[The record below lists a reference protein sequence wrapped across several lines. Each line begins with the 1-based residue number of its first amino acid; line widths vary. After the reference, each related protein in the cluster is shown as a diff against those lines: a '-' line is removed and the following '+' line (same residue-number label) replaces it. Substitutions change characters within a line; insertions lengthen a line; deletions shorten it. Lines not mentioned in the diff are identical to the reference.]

1 MGGSASSL
9 LDENKS
15 KYIKG
20 QAEAVLEEFSPYYR
34 KQFSVAQF
42 SQVEDD
48 VEQHKQKITQLLK
61 QRAAPEEGE
70 VLYEESVFY
79 FDDTRKWR
87 ERYVVVRANY
97 CLECHESVESF
108 VKGAPPCHK
117 LLPTGG
123 KVLTAEEAYMAVVDK
138 CFPDESCAKEDFA
151 PPMSGMPGQFPVY
164 LRLPYRRDSYFCFK
178 QQATQA
184 TFISILSD
192 CIRHQNQDFLKKKT
206 CEVQA
211 FLKAIQLYRQ
221 DKGKYEAWDMLIG
234 SDARVMANMVMEQL
248 LPSLEK
254 DMLPGLKAKKTE
266 KKRVWFA
273 MVEAVYILVQ
283 EDMFEGLSALKEEC
297 RVSVRQQEVLIH
309 SDMDQI
315 LNSRRQLEEKIR
327 AKVSEPAEKLCSES
341 VQPYLGSVLE
351 ELMEPISA
359 GFQEGRQLSEN
370 MMDQVYQ
377 DIKQGCGNEQLK
389 QSLDAMAKPNLL
401 NCYEKIGSLQVKLQ
415 HLEARF
421 GFSDTTGVMHSAQID
436 LQQLIENAAFTFEQL
451 LYKAIQD
458 NPDNAS
464 SATEKVKHIVLKQ
477 YDYDSST
484 VRKRIFQ
491 EALVSITLPFI
502 KKSLVST
509 CKPELQ
515 GLEQTIYSDHSS
527 FIHVDNVYENI
538 LLQILDK
545 EVTKVVKEAANLK
558 KYNLFTDK
566 RDLASQS
573 SLSSLPASTPGSP
586 AMTLASLNKP
596 SLEPQPSPLAS
607 NDVFASS
614 QKQEQQEEGKDQLQS
629 EALKDM
635 IVGETPLGKVETGV
649 GASSS
654 GSQESDLPALKAED
668 VIQTAAEE
676 AGSNSN
682 LNSPDLIEN
691 VPESCTNDTAAAVPA
706 IVMHEDVISVK
717 TEETKTA
724 AEPETNSADA
734 PQEAEP
740 PTAVGS
746 ITTTE
751 APKQAESL
759 NAANLSAEG
768 TESLPVNTEA
778 KTQCENPE
786 IMVKAPPSGEA
797 LGGIGLSENVGDAEP
812 VAFSE
817 TSSLA
822 VSVGSESHP
831 SDVEST
837 DDVSTSSDILEGEAN
852 IRKSPVGSGD
862 ATEDITAS
870 DKVPMPVQTEVMSGT
885 VIETGAIIEGEAEEV
900 ENMTASPSSEPVQEE
915 TPSSPA
921 QARPLDCVKEIRDL
935 VVEVIE
941 VEEPVQHYPSGIS
954 KED

>member
-1 MGGSASSL
+1 SRDSSL
-9 LDENKS
+9 SNVLKTQPFFC
-15 KYIKG
+15 IVAG

-61 QRAAPEEGE
+61 HRAAPEEGE

-97 CLECHESVESF
+97 CLECHDSVETF

-138 CFPDESCAKEDFA
+138 CFPDESAKEDFA
-151 PPMSGMPGQFPVY
+151 PPMAGMPGQFPVY
-164 LRLPYRRDSYFCFK
+164 LRLPYRKDSYFCFK

-221 DKGKYEAWDMLIG
+221 DKGKYEAWDVLIG

-327 AKVSEPAEKLCSES
+327 AKVSEPAEKLCSDS

-389 QSLDAMAKPNLL
+389 QVGWNFTCLL
-401 NCYEKIGSLQVKLQ
+401 
-415 HLEARF
+415 
-421 GFSDTTGVMHSAQID
+421 ID
-436 LQQLIENAAFTFEQL
+436 NAAFTFEQL

-464 SATEKVKHIVLKQ
+464 SATEKVKHIVLKK

-527 FIHVDNVYENI
+527 FVHVDNVYENI

-566 RDLASQS
+566 RDLNSQS
-573 SLSSLPASTPGSP
+573 SLSSLPASIPGSP

-635 IVGETPLGKVETGV
+635 IVVETPLGKVETGV
-649 GASSS
+649 GTSSS
-654 GSQESDLPALKAED
+654 DSQESDLPALKAED

-676 AGSNSN
+676 AGSNNN

-691 VPESCTNDTAAAVPA
+691 MPESCTNDTAAAVPA

-740 PTAVGS
+740 PTAVAS

-759 NAANLSAEG
+759 SASNLSAEG
-768 TESLPVNTEA
+768 TESLPANTEA

-786 IMVKAPPSGEA
+786 IMVEAPPSGEA
-797 LGGIGLSENVGDAEP
+797 LGGIVLSENVGDAEP

-837 DDVSTSSDILEGEAN
+837 DDVSTSSDVLEGEAN

-870 DKVPMPVQTEVMSGT
+870 DKVPMPVETEVKSGT
-885 VIETGAIIEGEAEEV
+885 VIGTGAIKEVEAEEV
-900 ENMTASPSSEPVQEE
+900 EKMTASLSSEPVQEE
-915 TPSSPA
+915 TPSSPT

>member
-1 MGGSASSL
+1 MSNLSSCLFCPSA
-9 LDENKS
+9 
-15 KYIKG
+15 
-20 QAEAVLEEFSPYYR
+20 
-34 KQFSVAQF
+34 
-42 SQVEDD
+42 
-48 VEQHKQKITQLLK
+48 
-61 QRAAPEEGE
+61 
-70 VLYEESVFY
+70 
-79 FDDTRKWR
+79 
-87 ERYVVVRANY
+87 
-97 CLECHESVESF
+97 
-108 VKGAPPCHK
+108 
-117 LLPTGG
+117 
-123 KVLTAEEAYMAVVDK
+123 
-138 CFPDESCAKEDFA
+138 
-151 PPMSGMPGQFPVY
+151 
-164 LRLPYRRDSYFCFK
+164 
-178 QQATQA
+178 
-184 TFISILSD
+184 
-192 CIRHQNQDFLKKKT
+192 
-206 CEVQA
+206 
-211 FLKAIQLYRQ
+211 
-221 DKGKYEAWDMLIG
+221 
-234 SDARVMANMVMEQL
+234 
-248 LPSLEK
+248 
-254 DMLPGLKAKKTE
+254 
-266 KKRVWFA
+266 
-273 MVEAVYILVQ
+273 
-283 EDMFEGLSALKEEC
+283 
-297 RVSVRQQEVLIH
+297 
-309 SDMDQI
+309 
-315 LNSRRQLEEKIR
+315 
-327 AKVSEPAEKLCSES
+327 
-341 VQPYLGSVLE
+341 
-351 ELMEPISA
+351 
-359 GFQEGRQLSEN
+359 
-370 MMDQVYQ
+370 
-377 DIKQGCGNEQLK
+377 
-389 QSLDAMAKPNLL
+389 
-401 NCYEKIGSLQVKLQ
+401 
-415 HLEARF
+415 
-421 GFSDTTGVMHSAQID
+421 
-436 LQQLIENAAFTFEQL
+436 
-451 LYKAIQD
+451 
-458 NPDNAS
+458 
-464 SATEKVKHIVLKQ
+464 
-477 YDYDSST
+477 
-484 VRKRIFQ
+484 
-491 EALVSITLPFI
+491 
-502 KKSLVST
+502 
-509 CKPELQ
+509 
-515 GLEQTIYSDHSS
+515 
-527 FIHVDNVYENI
+527 
-538 LLQILDK
+538 
-545 EVTKVVKEAANLK
+545 VVKEAANLK

-566 RDLASQS
+566 RDLNSQS
-573 SLSSLPASTPGSP
+573 SLSSLPASIPGSP

-649 GASSS
+649 GTSSS

-691 VPESCTNDTAAAVPA
+691 MSESSTNDTAAAVPA

-759 NAANLSAEG
+759 NASNPSAEG
-768 TESLPVNTEA
+768 TESLPANTEA

-786 IMVKAPPSGEA
+786 IMVEAPPSGEA
-797 LGGIGLSENVGDAEP
+797 LGGIVLSENVGDAEP

-870 DKVPMPVQTEVMSGT
+870 DKVPMPVETEVKSG
-885 VIETGAIIEGEAEEV
+885 TGAIIEVEAEEV
-900 ENMTASPSSEPVQEE
+900 EKMTASLSSEPVQEE
-915 TPSSPA
+915 TPSSPG

>member
-1 MGGSASSL
+1 VGISVSL
-9 LDENKS
+9 L
-15 KYIKG
+15 
-20 QAEAVLEEFSPYYR
+20 AEAVLEEFSPYYR

-97 CLECHESVESF
+97 CLECHERLETF
-108 VKGAPPCHK
+108 VKGVPPFHK

-164 LRLPYRRDSYFCFK
+164 LRLPYRTDSYFCFK

-283 EDMFEGLSALKEEC
+283 EHMFEGLSALKEEC

-377 DIKQGCGNEQLK
+377 DIKQGCNNEQLK
-389 QSLDAMAKPNLL
+389 RSLDAMAKPNLL

-415 HLEARF
+415 HLQARF

-436 LQQLIENAAFTFEQL
+436 LQQV
-451 LYKAIQD
+451 QD
-458 NPDNAS
+458 VVRTVGVMLVRDNNQNRSFLSKTNKLAS
-464 SATEKVKHIVLKQ
+464 RCTDWFIIFLQQ

-502 KKSLVST
+502 KKSLVAT
-509 CKPELQ
+509 CKP

-586 AMTLASLNKP
+586 AMTLASLNKT
-596 SLEPQPSPLAS
+596 SLEPQPLSPLAS

-635 IVGETPLGKVETGV
+635 IVGETPLGRVETEV
-649 GASSS
+649 GTSSS
-654 GSQESDLPALKAED
+654 GSQESELPALKAED

-691 VPESCTNDTAAAVPA
+691 VPESCANDTAAAVPA

-740 PTAVGS
+740 PTAVES

-768 TESLPVNTEA
+768 TESLPANTEA
-778 KTQCENPE
+778 KTQCESAE
-786 IMVKAPPSGEA
+786 IMVEAPPSGEA

-837 DDVSTSSDILEGEAN
+837 DDVSTTSDILEVEAN

-870 DKVPMPVQTEVMSGT
+870 DKVPMPVQTEVKSGT
-885 VIETGAIIEGEAEEV
+885 VIETGAITEVEAEEV

-921 QARPLDCVKEIRDL
+921 QARPLGCVKEIRDL

>member
-97 CLECHESVESF
+97 CLECHESVETF

-138 CFPDESCAKEDFA
+138 CFPDESAKEDFA
-151 PPMSGMPGQFPVY
+151 PPMAGMPGQFPVY

-266 KKRVWFA
+266 RKRVWFA

-327 AKVSEPAEKLCSES
+327 AKVSEPAEKLCSDS

-359 GFQEGRQLSEN
+359 GFQEGRRLSEN
-370 MMDQVYQ
+370 TMDQVYQ

-389 QSLDAMAKPNLL
+389 QVGWNFTCL
-401 NCYEKIGSLQVKLQ
+401 
-415 HLEARF
+415 
-421 GFSDTTGVMHSAQID
+421 
-436 LQQLIENAAFTFEQL
+436 LIENAAFTFEQL

-458 NPDNAS
+458 NPDNTS
-464 SATEKVKHIVLKQ
+464 SATEKVKHIVLKK

-515 GLEQTIYSDHSS
+515 GLEQIIYSDHSS
-527 FIHVDNVYENI
+527 FVHVDNVYENI

-566 RDLASQS
+566 RDLTSQS
-573 SLSSLPASTPGSP
+573 SLSSLPASIPGSP

-649 GASSS
+649 GTSSS

-691 VPESCTNDTAAAVPA
+691 MPESCTNDTAAAVPA

-734 PQEAEP
+734 PQEP

-759 NAANLSAEG
+759 NASNLSAEG
-768 TESLPVNTEA
+768 TESLPANTEA

-786 IMVKAPPSGEA
+786 IMVEAPPSGEA
-797 LGGIGLSENVGDAEP
+797 LGGIVLSENVGDAEP

-870 DKVPMPVQTEVMSGT
+870 DKVPVQTEVKSGT
-885 VIETGAIIEGEAEEV
+885 VIGTGAIVEVEAEEV
-900 ENMTASPSSEPVQEE
+900 EKMKASLSSEPVQEE

>member
-1 MGGSASSL
+1 R
-9 LDENKS
+9 
-15 KYIKG
+15 
-20 QAEAVLEEFSPYYR
+20 EFSPYYR

-97 CLECHESVESF
+97 CLECHESVETF

-151 PPMSGMPGQFPVY
+151 PPMAGMPGQFPVY

-266 KKRVWFA
+266 RKRVWFA

-327 AKVSEPAEKLCSES
+327 AKVSEPAEKLCSDS

-359 GFQEGRQLSEN
+359 GFQEGRRLSEN
-370 MMDQVYQ
+370 TMDQVYQ

-421 GFSDTTGVMHSAQID
+421 GFSDTAGVMHSAQID
-436 LQQLIENAAFTFEQL
+436 LQQVQL
-451 LYKAIQD
+451 HAVIHMK
-458 NPDNAS
+458 
-464 SATEKVKHIVLKQ
+464 

-509 CKPELQ
+509 CKP
-515 GLEQTIYSDHSS
+515 GLEQIIYSDHSS
-527 FIHVDNVYENI
+527 FVHVDNVYENI

-566 RDLASQS
+566 RDLTSQS
-573 SLSSLPASTPGSP
+573 SLSSLPASIPGSP

-649 GASSS
+649 GTSSS

-691 VPESCTNDTAAAVPA
+691 MPESCTNDTAAAVPA

-734 PQEAEP
+734 PQEP

-759 NAANLSAEG
+759 NASNLSAEG
-768 TESLPVNTEA
+768 TESLPANTEA

-786 IMVKAPPSGEA
+786 IMVEAPPSGEA
-797 LGGIGLSENVGDAEP
+797 LGGIVLSENVGDAEP

-870 DKVPMPVQTEVMSGT
+870 DKVPVQTEVKSGT
-885 VIETGAIIEGEAEEV
+885 VIGTGAIVEVEAEEV
-900 ENMTASPSSEPVQEE
+900 EKMKASLSSEPVQEE